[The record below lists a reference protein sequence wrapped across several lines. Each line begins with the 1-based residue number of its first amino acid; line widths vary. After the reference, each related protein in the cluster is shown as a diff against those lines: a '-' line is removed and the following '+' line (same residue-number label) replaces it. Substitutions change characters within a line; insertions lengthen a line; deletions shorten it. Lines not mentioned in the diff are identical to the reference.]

1 MRLLAG
7 CSMIWIKPILLGALA
22 AFALMIVTVST
33 KQARND
39 RVWAADVARIANVKR
54 TGDSFAIGDYRSWAF
69 DKNGPVAMDYRLA
82 DQLRISDVRNVW
94 FVLEP
99 HPGVPGMAHTMI
111 VFEFADAQ
119 LIGLSVEARKE
130 DGEPY
135 GLLRGTFNGF
145 ELIYVW
151 ASPKDMFSRRV
162 LVQDHEI
169 YMYRLALSQGEAEAY
184 LGALLDKTIA
194 VEKRPRFYN
203 TFASNCTNELAKT
216 AGLTWHPAFIF
227 TGTSDKALYGQGR
240 IKGQGS
246 FEEIRAHAR
255 IDDLVRESAAL
266 DEAAFNAALLE
277 ALAQP

>member
-1 MRLLAG
+1 M
-7 CSMIWIKPILLGALA
+7 WIKPILLGALA
-22 AFALMIVTVST
+22 AFALLIAVVLT

-39 RVWAADVARIANVKR
+39 RVWAADVARLADVTLN
-54 TGDSFAIGDYRSWAF
+54 GDEFAIGDYRSWAF
-69 DKNGPVAMDYRLA
+69 DKDGPTSETYRSLGPMK
-82 DQLRISDVRNVW
+82 ISDVRNVW

-111 VFEFADAQ
+111 VFEFADEQ

-130 DGEPY
+130 EGEPY
-135 GLLRGTFNGF
+135 GLVRGTLNGF

-184 LGALLDKTIA
+184 LGALLDKTMAI
-194 VEKRPRFYN
+194 EKRPRFYN

-216 AGLTWHPAFIF
+216 AGLKWHPAFVF
-227 TGTSDKALYGQGR
+227 TGTADKALYRQGR
-240 IKGQGS
+240 IKGPGS
-246 FEEIRAHAR
+246 FDQIRAGAR
-255 IDDLVRESAAL
+255 INAQVRKIASL
-266 DEAAFNAALLE
+266 DEAGFNTALL
-277 ALAQP
+277 AYLSQSDG